1 MTKERLRINEL
12 CGSRPTRQ
20 FTHSMTTTCW
30 SEEDFNLIH
39 NATHVLHSTCILT
52 ECNAYLASANSLID
66 SPAVLRRQGIPNEA
80 TDCLRTSRTNTTKSL
95 MAFKRG
101 TRKLM
106 RQARERK
113 QQKRPYLEITNDLH
127 RQGLNDSMTQL
138 KLVPWVTA
146 QRTPRTTCP
155 TLFRKQTDYNG
166 KESLTT

>member
-127 RQGLNDSMTQL
+127 RQGLNA
-138 KLVPWVTA
+138 KYI
-146 QRTPRTTCP
+146 RHH
-155 TLFRKQTDYNG
+155 
-166 KESLTT
+166 